1 MTGLVR
7 SLVALALSIVCGN
20 KETSQAIYWELFSN
34 ELHLLRRA
42 HLAFGDSYVEN
53 IIALEKSFRISE
65 I

>member
-7 SLVALALSIVCGN
+7 PLIALALSIICSN
-20 KETSQAIYWELFSN
+20 KETPQAIYWELFSN

-42 HLAFGDSYVEN
+42 YLAFGDSYVGN